1 MAALNAGRA
10 DGLTVAPN
18 LWAGV
23 GLVREGAGTAL
34 VGSYAEVAAR
44 IDEYAAL
51 GVDEFILSGWPH
63 REEARRGSAPRCC
76 PGDRPP
82 RHDPHLGRL
91 THRRVPSALPPGAP
105 PPPCGRSALP
115 AVPTR

>member
-1 MAALNAGRA
+1 MDSVGPGPDGRA
-10 DGLTVAPN
+10 ATRGRTDGLTVAPN

-63 REEARRGSAPRCC
+63 REEAGAGRRRGAA
-76 PGDRPP
+76 PGDGTRS
-82 RHDPHLGRL
+82 RRL
-91 THRRVPSALPPGAP
+91 A
-105 PPPCGRSALP
+105 GRSRVAE
-115 AVPTR
+115 VPTR